1 MSTTVLLAPPNSPS
15 GSGGGGYSNTLSGS
29 WVQDSAGNVYW
40 LETATDEQGVV
51 SYIYYDQPG
60 GNIVTPTGDVSPV
73 LDSNMQLV
81 KRGDDINGDG
91 SVVVTF
97 YRLNIYDESG
107 AIISSIPQSPD
118 GTTYTVQGVEI
129 DPQDEI
135 EELLKTGNNINAAIL
150 TQGASLVTSNN
161 SISSSSFDLNARTA
175 GSFINFE
182 FDECD
187 LTYVTTGAA
196 TGEIETAV
204 YSLASVVVGT
214 VTLSYDALTG
224 DLTNVARA

>member
-1 MSTTVLLAPPNSPS
+1 MSTTVLLAPPNSPN
-15 GSGGGGYSNTLSGS
+15 GGGGGGYSNTLSGS

-51 SYIYYDQPG
+51 TYIYYDQPG

-97 YRLNIYDESG
+97 YRLNIYDENG
-107 AIISSIPQSPD
+107 AILVSIPQSPD

-129 DPQDEI
+129 DPQDEV
-135 EELLKTGNNINAAIL
+135 EELLKQGNISTASI
-150 TQGASLVTSNN
+150 TQN
-161 SISSSSFDLNARTA
+161 SSELNARTA
-175 GSFINFE
+175 GSFINFN
-182 FDECD
+182 FNECE
-187 LTYVTTGAA
+187 LTYVSSGAA

-204 YSLASVVVGT
+204 YKIAGVVVGT
-214 VTLSYDALTG
+214 ITLSYDNATG
-224 DLTNVARA
+224 DLTNVTRA